1 MAARVTKAT
10 LALKNS
16 IPLIAKD
23 DGKEE
28 SHGGFEKHTH
38 KNTQRMHRIEAEKNT
53 RTHDFVIWFNLGVEL
68 D

>member
-1 MAARVTKAT
+1 MAAIVTKAT

-28 SHGGFEKHTH
+28 SHGRFETDMEHTH
-38 KNTQRMHRIEAEKNT
+38 NHI
-53 RTHDFVIWFNLGVEL
+53 V
-68 D
+68 